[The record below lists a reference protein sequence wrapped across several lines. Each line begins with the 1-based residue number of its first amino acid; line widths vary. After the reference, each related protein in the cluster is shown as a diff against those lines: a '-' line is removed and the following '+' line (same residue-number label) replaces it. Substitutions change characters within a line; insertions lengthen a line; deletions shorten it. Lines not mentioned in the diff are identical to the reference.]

1 MPQARTVIVLSI
13 ILIQHSGISILGKSK
28 VNVRI
33 IIIKKEDVKYR
44 PVPKGYTG
52 VFRLRE
58 DMTSLNN
65 EFYGAWGIIDDKF
78 LIDEDYY
85 NEENEFKGD
94 PDHVIRASFYPSLL
108 DLQRGENLIREV
120 GRVSGTEKYCYIP
133 FKRKNN
139 YY

>member
-1 MPQARTVIVLSI
+1 MP
-13 ILIQHSGISILGKSK
+13 
-28 VNVRI
+28 
-33 IIIKKEDVKYR
+33 EDVKYR

-85 NEENEFKGD
+85 NEENELKGD
-94 PDHVIRASFYPSLL
+94 PNHVIRASFYPSLL

-120 GRVSGTEKYCYIP
+120 GRVSGQKSIVIFLLKEKIITIEVV
-133 FKRKNN
+133 
-139 YY
+139 

>member
-1 MPQARTVIVLSI
+1 MP
-13 ILIQHSGISILGKSK
+13 
-28 VNVRI
+28 
-33 IIIKKEDVKYR
+33 EDVKYR

-58 DMTSLNN
+58 DTTSLAN

-120 GRVSGTEKYCYIP
+120 GMESL
-133 FKRKNN
+133 
-139 YY
+139 